1 MKLATDSIQAIRAGM
16 LALLALACGCASAAE
31 PLPTVAV
38 LGFELVDEQPD
49 PAHAAVLNRRLAAL
63 ERQLQQGLQERGLY
77 RVIDTAPAQDLIDGL
92 RAQHAF
98 VYRCNA
104 CLSEVGQRLG
114 TRLVVVGWV
123 QKVSNLILNINVSVR
138 DAATDAEVLAKSV
151 DLRGNTDE
159 TWARGMAFM
168 LRDWSER
175 RARNPRYGS

>member
-1 MKLATDSIQAIRAGM
+1 MQLRTFVFAAARA
-16 LALLALACGCASAAE
+16 ALLAGLVLTGAGANAAE
-31 PLPTVAV
+31 PLPTLAV

-49 PAHAAVLNRRLAAL
+49 PAQEAVLNRRLAAL
-63 ERQLQQGLQERGLY
+63 ERQLQLGLQQRGLY
-77 RVIDTAPAQDLIDGL
+77 RVVDTAPAQDLIDGL

-98 VYRCNA
+98 IYRCNA
-104 CLSEVGQRLG
+104 CLADIGQRLG
-114 TRLVVVGWV
+114 ARLVVVGWV

-138 DAATDAEVLAKSV
+138 DAATDQEVLAKSV

-175 RARNPRYGS
+175 RERNPRYGQ